1 ILHEASFRSIDW
13 MSMRWFLGNSVITL
27 FAFPLIF
34 VFEKVF
40 GFLSDVSLMELA
52 DSNSPMLRELA
63 QKAPGTFQHSLQV
76 ANLAE
81 AAAFKVGGNPL
92 LARVGA
98 LYHDIGKADMPQ
110 YFIENQNNHVNP
122 HDGLSF
128 EESAKVIKS
137 HVIKGIEKA
146 RKNKVPDLIIDF
158 IRTHHGTSRLQYFYQ
173 SYIKNFPDQVPDEE
187 LFRYPGPLPF
197 SKETVLL
204 MMADSVEAASHSLK
218 TADPA
223 SLDRLV
229 DSVIDHQME
238 SGQYDNAPITLR
250 DIQVVRKLFKK
261 MLLSVY
267 HTRVAYPA

>member
-1 ILHEASFRSIDW
+1 
-13 MSMRWFLGNSVITL
+13 
-27 FAFPLIF
+27 
-34 VFEKVF
+34 
-40 GFLSDVSLMELA
+40 
-52 DSNSPMLRELA
+52 
-63 QKAPGTFQHSLQV
+63 
-76 ANLAE
+76 
-81 AAAFKVGGNPL
+81 
-92 LARVGA
+92 
-98 LYHDIGKADMPQ
+98 